1 MSGASTAPRKQRPRL
16 AGRAT
21 VDHLIHRMSMID
33 WDPRESNGHHVL
45 PFPPIR
51 SQVGC
56 DIRLRKRK
64 PAADWVSGLLGS
76 KFFGSCVDHEELRK
90 NEKNLFCIDCNLCFC
105 KHCVS
110 SSSAHDCLHRRLL
123 QICKY
128 VYRDVVRLQD
138 IQQHLDCSLIQAYKI
153 NGEKA
158 VHLNPRPQLK
168 EAKSSKAKGG
178 GACCEACGRHI
189 QELPNRFCSI
199 ACKVSI
205 SHKIISS
212 KIGQYLPN
220 LVAEENSYENG
231 YASSFSLTE
240 SSSSE
245 VIQAWLSSA
254 LRPKK
259 LLHKR
264 KSLPRR
270 APMC

>member
-1 MSGASTAPRKQRPRL
+1 M
-16 AGRAT
+16 
-21 VDHLIHRMSMID
+21 
-33 WDPRESNGHHVL
+33 
-45 PFPPIR
+45 
-51 SQVGC
+51 VGC
-56 DIRLRKRK
+56 NVRLRKRK
-64 PAADWVSGLLGS
+64 PAEWVSGLLGS
-76 KFFGSCVDHEELRK
+76 KFFGSCVDHGELRK

-105 KHCVS
+105 KHCVT
-110 SSSAHDCLHRRLL
+110 SSAHDYCLHRRLL

-128 VYRDVVRLQD
+128 VYRDVVRLHD

-168 EAKSSKAKGG
+168 DAKSSKTKGG
-178 GACCEACGRHI
+178 GTCCEACGRHI
-189 QELPNRFCSI
+189 QDLPNRFCSI

-205 SHKIISS
+205 DAEITINRSHKIISS
-212 KIGQYLPN
+212 KVSHLPN
-220 LVAEENSYENG
+220 LEPEENSYENG
-231 YASSFSLTE
+231 YASSLSLTD
-240 SSSSE
+240 SSE

-259 LLHKR
+259 MLHKR